1 MESRVPPSTIV
12 QGNTFFPD
20 VPPVLAGSLALV
32 FSVGL
37 YFPGYLSFDSAFQFW
52 QARTGHFSNQ
62 SPVVMTALWQ
72 AVNALWPSPAAMLTL
87 HFLAYWTGLVLLA
100 LQFWDRNLPRV
111 AFILGIGFLPPAFVI
126 MGHLWTDASLIAA
139 MTLAFGLTVTGL
151 VERRPFA
158 LALAA
163 PLILYSGAVRHN
175 SLLALIPLAMLWAQ
189 AVFEALPARR
199 GAPSVIRRRFSVAAI
214 AVLAVA
220 ASFGFGRTLDLA
232 LARERVS
239 TWALVAG
246 WDLAAIS
253 VRTGTMV
260 VPAFA
265 RTPGLTLDQL
275 RQQYTPLTNVPVFI
289 GDEHVRYGMDGEVY
303 SDEELRRLRAAWLA
317 TIAAHP
323 WSYAAHRADVTAKL
337 FGRYDGDLEGLFF
350 SPTVV
355 PYRDNPP
362 AEAALWNLRDRYA
375 ELVRATRGWLI
386 FMPALYLAIAA
397 GVSLWAWPRK
407 DSLTGRIALAAAGS
421 GLLLVLP
428 LTIAAPSAELRY
440 SGWLFVSS
448 IIGLAACGARITRA
462 GRRR

>member
-1 MESRVPPSTIV
+1 MAPHVPPSTITH
-12 QGNTFFPD
+12 GNPLSRR
-20 VPPVLAGSLALV
+20 VLPVLAGSLALA
-32 FSVGL
+32 FSIGL
-37 YFPGYLSFDSAFQFW
+37 YFPGYLSFDSAYQYW
-52 QARTGHFSNQ
+52 QVRTGHFSNL

-87 HFLAYWTGLVLLA
+87 HFAAYWTGLVLLA
-100 LQFWDRNLPRV
+100 LQLWESNLARL
-111 AFILGIGFLPPAFVI
+111 AFIAGVGFLPPAFVI

-151 VERRPFA
+151 VGQRPFA

-163 PLILYSGAVRHN
+163 PFILYAGAVRHN
-175 SLLALIPLAMLWAQ
+175 SLLAVVPLALLWARG
-189 AVFEALPARR
+189 VYDALPAR
-199 GAPSVIRRRFSVAAI
+199 GNAPPAIRRKAGIAAI

-239 TWALVAG
+239 TWTLVAG

-253 VRTGTMV
+253 LRTGTMV
-260 VPAFA
+260 IPAFA

-275 RQQYTPLTNVPVFI
+275 RQQYTPRTNVPVFV
-289 GDEHVRYGMDGEVY
+289 GDEHVRYGMDDEVY
-303 SDEELRRLRAAWLA
+303 SEDELRRLRAAWLA
-317 TIAAHP
+317 AVAAHP
-323 WSYAAHRADVTAKL
+323 WSYAAHRAAVTTRL
-337 FGRYDGDLEGLFF
+337 FGRYGGDLEGLFF

-355 PYRDNPP
+355 PYQDNPP
-362 AEAALWNLRDRYA
+362 PEPALWTLRDSFA
-375 ELVRATRGWLI
+375 GLVRATRGWLI

-397 GVSLWAWPRK
+397 GVALWAWRRRASPAG
-407 DSLTGRIALAAAGS
+407 SIALATATS

-448 IIGLAACGARITRA
+448 IIGLAACGARIGMA
-462 GRRR
+462 ERRR